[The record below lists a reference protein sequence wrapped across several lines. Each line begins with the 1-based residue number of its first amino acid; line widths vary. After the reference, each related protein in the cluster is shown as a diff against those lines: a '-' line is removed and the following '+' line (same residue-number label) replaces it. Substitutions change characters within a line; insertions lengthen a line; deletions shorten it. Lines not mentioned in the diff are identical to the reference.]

1 MKLESERELANTR
14 EKLRMLKE
22 AYEESRTDS
31 FVDAAIRDR
40 SLRSLKR
47 LINQLKEEIARYNAH
62 LPTLRPTN
70 R

>member
-47 LINQLKEEIARYNAH
+47 LINQLTEEIFRYNAL